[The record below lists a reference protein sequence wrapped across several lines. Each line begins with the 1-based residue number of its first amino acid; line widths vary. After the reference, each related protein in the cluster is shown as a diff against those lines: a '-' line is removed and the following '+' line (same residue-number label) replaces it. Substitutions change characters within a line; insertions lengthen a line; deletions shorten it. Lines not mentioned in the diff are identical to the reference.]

1 LVPPFGI
8 FSSKLLTSRK
18 TTRWRC
24 KLFPLTD
31 FCYRSKI
38 CPGDESGEQMAS
50 TEDPRKRKI
59 ICSWRELNS
68 DCPVANLTFY
78 L

>member
-1 LVPPFGI
+1 MALQGFSIDI
-8 FSSKLLTSRK
+8 F
-18 TTRWRC
+18 
-24 KLFPLTD
+24 

-38 CPGDESGEQMAS
+38 WPGDESGEQMAS

-59 ICSWRELNS
+59 ICSWQELNP
-68 DCPVANLTFY
+68 DRPVANPTFY